1 MIQRSDAQNAIAQA
15 FQRFLGFWSLT
26 RVLVLLSLG
35 LFLVFPFSSL
45 IFQSFFSPSVQG
57 PTLTNYLDFFT
68 LPYYFTT
75 LQRSLSV
82 ALTTMFTTL
91 VIGVPLSYLM
101 TRYNIYGKR
110 VLHVLIIMSLMSPPF
125 IGAYSWIV
133 LFGRAGFLTKALS
146 SIGIVIPTIYGRG
159 GIIIIFTLMM
169 YPYIYLYVSGAMTS
183 IDRSLEEAAE
193 SLGSPMLRRLRT
205 ITLPVVFPSI
215 AAGAIIVFM
224 TSLADFG
231 TPMLIGEGYKV
242 LPVLIYEEY
251 MSEMGG
257 NANLASALSVVIV
270 CCSTLVL
277 LLQRY
282 LVAKKNYTMTSMR
295 PPLVVQLKGFRR
307 FLASL
312 PVFLVVGFSILP
324 QVVVVI
330 TSFIGTRGPVFTGG
344 FSLDS
349 YRNIMHR
356 LSKPI
361 GNTYLYSSIAIVL
374 IVIFG
379 MLIAYLIVRKKGK
392 TAVALDILVMFPY
405 VIPGSVLGISLLVAF
420 NNPPLLLTGT
430 PAILIIAYV
439 VRKLPFTVRSSS
451 AFLHQMDPSIEEA
464 SVSLG
469 VTPMKTFWNVT
480 VRIMAPGVI
489 SGAILSWITCINELS
504 SSIMLYTGKTATIA
518 VAIYTEVVRNSFGT
532 AAALA
537 SILSITTAC
546 SLFIFMKTNKKDVS
560 IV

>member
-1 MIQRSDAQNAIAQA
+1 MIAVPPFFKRFFEFWNLARVVIFLAI
-15 FQRFLGFWSLT
+15 L
-26 RVLVLLSLG
+26 

-45 IFQSFFSPSVQG
+45 IIQSFFTPKSSG
-57 PTLTNYLDFFT
+57 LTLVNYRDFFS
-68 LPYYFTT
+68 LPYYYTT

-82 ALTTMFTTL
+82 AFTTMLTTL
-91 VIGVPLSYLM
+91 AIGIPISYLM
-101 TRYNIYGKR
+101 TRYNVFGKKI
-110 VLHVLIIMSLMSPPF
+110 LHVMIIMSLMSPPF

-133 LFGRAGFLTKALS
+133 LFGRAGFITKIFKS
-146 SIGIVIPTIYGRG
+146 FGIITPTIYGRG

-169 YPYIYLYVSGAMTS
+169 FPYIYLYVSGAMSS

-193 SLGSPMLRRLRT
+193 NLGSPKLRRLMT

-224 TSLADFG
+224 TALADFG

-270 CCSTLVL
+270 CCSIFVL
-277 LLQRY
+277 LTQRW
-282 LVAKKNYTMTSMR
+282 LIAKKNYTMTAMR
-295 PPLVVQLKGFRR
+295 PPVVVELSGFRR
-307 FLASL
+307 FLVSF
-312 PVFLVVGFSILP
+312 PVYLIAGFAILP
-324 QVVVVI
+324 QIVVLI
-330 TSFIGTRGPVFTGG
+330 TSFIQTRGPIFVGG

-349 YRNIMHR
+349 YKNILYR

-361 GNTYLYSSIAIVL
+361 SNTYVYSVISIIF
-374 IVIFG
+374 IVIVG

-392 TAVALDILVMFPY
+392 TALALDILVMFPY

-430 PAILIIAYV
+430 PMILIVSYV
-439 VRKLPFTVRSSS
+439 IRKLPFTVRSCS
-451 AFLHQMDPSIEEA
+451 AFLHQMDPVIEEA
-464 SVSLG
+464 SISLG
-469 VTPMKTFWNVT
+469 VSPMKTFWKIT
-480 VRIMAPGVI
+480 VRVMAPGVI

-537 SILSITTAC
+537 SILSVTTAV
-546 SLFIFMKTNKKDVS
+546 SLLIFMKVSHGKVS